1 MCKKSPTVRRVSC
14 GAKGF
19 YGFLGGKNEELCS
32 VGEYLTFLV
41 KYVKGEN
48 ELIFFPLFGVQKLF
62 SEGLCNHA
70 PKRQVLYQAAL

>member
-1 MCKKSPTVRRVSC
+1 
-14 GAKGF
+14 
-19 YGFLGGKNEELCS
+19 
-32 VGEYLTFLV
+32 LV